1 MLWNQWRFL
10 LKKSE
15 NRAVRNYRD
24 PARLVFRNFDEMG
37 LYKVRDVES
46 RIFHT
51 EIINLSIFIFIEF
64 QETLLGM
71 GIAYF
76 VRFWIS
82 EVTEKS
88 VSSMRSRF
96 RFEYLYKKSPSGAF
110 IGKGWIILYDFRSLK
125 LQNKPLLLYIQGSYW
140 KLCTE

>member
-1 MLWNQWRFL
+1 M
-10 LKKSE
+10 KKSE

-64 QETLLGM
+64 RETLLGM

-76 VRFWIS
+76 VRF
-82 EVTEKS
+82 
-88 VSSMRSRF
+88 
-96 RFEYLYKKSPSGAF
+96 
-110 IGKGWIILYDFRSLK
+110 
-125 LQNKPLLLYIQGSYW
+125 
-140 KLCTE
+140 